1 MNLRKTINIHQV
13 EALGLIPEHLLN
25 RLRGRDSLIDDV
37 ENPLQ
42 IMRQCIEDAKKG
54 TNGRL
59 PDNYRCVVEYSAR
72 LHIAHMAQAV
82 LPGRR
87 VRIVF
92 IHDGVE

>member
-1 MNLRKTINIHQV
+1 MNMTTQSAVMMLHQV

-25 RLRGRDSLIDDV
+25 RLRDRDSLVDDV
-37 ENPLQ
+37 QNPLQ

-59 PDNYRCVVEYSAR
+59 PDNYRQVISASKKNISVM
-72 LHIAHMAQAV
+72 LISHHAQAV

-87 VRIVF
+87 V
-92 IHDGVE
+92 